1 MSVEHGIDPRPD
13 PLGPVVSATR
23 RCPRGITLGC
33 SLIPDLRS
41 TQSNPMSNQIH
52 DHDRMMLERAA
63 RRALRGHGEAEPNP
77 SVGCVIADASGR
89 VVGEGR
95 TRHPGGPHA
104 EIEAI
109 RAAAAAAR
117 GGTAWVTLE
126 PCNHHGKTP
135 PCVDAIIAAGI
146 ARVVVGSPESNEFA
160 SGGMDRLREAGIEVV
175 LRPDVDSVRRLHAS
189 FHGRVSTGL
198 PWVVAKWAET
208 HDGALSTPPGVSP
221 WISGPRSIRLVH
233 RERGRSD
240 AILTGIGTILADDPR
255 LDARQVRR
263 RRTPLRVIVDPDLDT
278 PPTALILKT
287 KEGPVLI
294 ACRDDDDD
302 EHRARSERLTAAGA
316 TILPIED
323 PPNDGHPRIGLQE
336 PPRTILGRPL
346 EVPASSPGRRPR
358 RRHGSDR
365 VRSRPAPESLR
376 GEPHRCGTRVHGT
389 RDRRRGDSGSAVPAR
404 SPSAGLLRDD
414 LVRSS
419 RR

>member
-1 MSVEHGIDPRPD
+1 MSK
-13 PLGPVVSATR
+13 
-23 RCPRGITLGC
+23 
-33 SLIPDLRS
+33 
-41 TQSNPMSNQIH
+41 QIH
-52 DHDRMMLERAA
+52 DHDLMMLERAA

-77 SVGCVIADASGR
+77 SVGCVIADANGR

-109 RAAAAAAR
+109 RAAADAAR

-160 SGGMDRLREAGIEVV
+160 SGGMARLREAGIEVV

-198 PWVVAKWAET
+198 PWVIAKWAET
-208 HDGALSTPPGVSP
+208 HDGALSTPPGASP

-263 RRTPLRVIVDPDLDT
+263 RRTPMRVIVDPDLDT

-323 PPNDGHPRIGLQE
+323 P
-336 PPRTILGRPL
+336 RTTDTR
-346 EVPASSPGRRPR
+346 
-358 RRHGSDR
+358 GSD
-365 VRSRPAPESLR
+365 SRNLR
-376 GEPHRCGTRVHGT
+376 GRFSAGRLRSLLHRLAEDHDVATVLTECG
-389 RDRRRGDSGSAVPAR
+389 
-404 SPSAGLLRDD
+404 AGLLQSLFEANLIDAALVFTAPETGVEAKPAAPRPRDLLQLASFETIWSGLRGD
-414 LVRSS
+414 DRVVWSQ
-419 RR
+419 RRT